1 MVAAV
6 DGGGIMELNTGEVV
20 EVVGVVCA
28 SFPDV
33 SRGSEEEEDREVVI
47 VETDGSL
54 LVPLTVSVVVV
65 MLVVTVFV
73 VWVLT
78 VGAEVRGR
86 TVGRGG

>member
-1 MVAAV
+1 MV
-6 DGGGIMELNTGEVV
+6 DEGGIMELITGEVV

-33 SRGSEEEEDREVVI
+33 CRGSEEEDREVVI
-47 VETDGSL
+47 VETVESL
-54 LVPLTVSVVVV
+54 LMPLTVSVVVV

-78 VGAEVRGR
+78 VGAKVRGR
-86 TVGRGG
+86 TAGRGG